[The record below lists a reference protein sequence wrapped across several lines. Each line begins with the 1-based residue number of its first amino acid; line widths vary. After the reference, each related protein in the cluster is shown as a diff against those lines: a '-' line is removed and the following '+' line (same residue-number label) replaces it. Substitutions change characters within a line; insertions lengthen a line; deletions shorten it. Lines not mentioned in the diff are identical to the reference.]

1 MAITKPAVSTA
12 PVKKTTTQPKKQ
24 RPRKKKPTD
33 PVMGDMAGDV
43 LPPKSYT
50 ETGLPVNQFSP
61 PQTTRDMRKKDRQ
74 DQSMDEPMSL
84 ESPDIPGV
92 SDVVKPGVVQSAPID
107 PDAMLPISPPSETPS
122 SQMNQGDVKKAD
134 AKIADVKQLIRDAK
148 WVEMK
153 PSAEQLTEMMLTP
166 EQRVQAD
173 ALYNL
178 ADLATYYRGALQR
191 GLGTLKSTQD
201 FEVADGFRVIVVQ
214 VSTSS
219 ITVMFNK
226 RNKTYSIDELPLRL
240 GEKIAS
246 FALSPDKPDSIAAK
260 NAYQSMVPQ
269 ATDAHRSDAID
280 SLMSLNGQLEEVD
293 TKAVAEMIK
302 ALFN

>member
-1 MAITKPAVSTA
+1 
-12 PVKKTTTQPKKQ
+12 
-24 RPRKKKPTD
+24 
-33 PVMGDMAGDV
+33 
-43 LPPKSYT
+43 
-50 ETGLPVNQFSP
+50 
-61 PQTTRDMRKKDRQ
+61 
-74 DQSMDEPMSL
+74 MSL

-92 SDVVKPGVVQSAPID
+92 SDVARPGVVQSAPID

-226 RNKTYSIDELPLRL
+226 RNKTYSIDDLPLRL

-260 NAYQSMVPQ
+260 NVYQSMVPQ

-302 ALFN
+302 ALFK